1 MTGIRSRQAKGSQR
15 IRDDIRGGRQVL
27 TGCSSKVHD
36 ALDAVQHIPGLP
48 AGHRHILHSGGSFGG
63 RELGLGTHLAGFF
76 TQGIKV
82 GACRTGN
89 SSDLAHLLVEVRC
102 GLHRRSS

>member
-1 MTGIRSRQAKGSQR
+1 MTGIHSRQTKGSQR
-15 IRDDIRGGRQVL
+15 IRDDIRGSRQVF
-27 TGCSSKVHD
+27 TGCRGKVHD

-63 RELGLGTHLAGFF
+63 RELCLGAHLACFF

-82 GACRTGN
+82 RASRAGN
-89 SSDLAHLLVEVRC
+89 GGDLTHLLVEVCC
-102 GLHRRSS
+102 GLHRRCA